1 MQLVLRRNV
10 SSVLFHKCLL
20 LATKSFANSNLI
32 FRCDIYKCCNV
43 IFTKYCNLN
52 IIFLNITNVF
62 FMLIKNVPF
71 RHCIINNS
79 ECYYKCKLVNN
90 CNVHGDM
97 CRFTFKLIYL
107 LNMCSPLTILTCI
120 LIIEECKYIIVT
132 NICVYCTRYIEHVVL
147 NTTFL
152 YLLI

>member
-1 MQLVLRRNV
+1 
-10 SSVLFHKCLL
+10 
-20 LATKSFANSNLI
+20 
-32 FRCDIYKCCNV
+32 
-43 IFTKYCNLN
+43 
-52 IIFLNITNVF
+52 
-62 FMLIKNVPF
+62 MLIKNVPF

-120 LIIEECKYIIVT
+120 LIIEEWKYIIVT

-152 YLLI
+152 YLLKRIFLRFLDLKIFYLYTKIVFWENITFRHCNIFVEPVFQKDITKYKIDKTICTAKRGIQKK